1 MNKRF
6 AHLLEKETTVVFD
19 IDGVLAAFEFGE
31 LKHNG
36 CRDEDWEQFV
46 LEQKPYDQ
54 AKAIPQIKRF
64 IEDKGVESVYACSV
78 AEPFEE
84 ENKRNFVVREYGIP
98 QEHIVFVRDKK
109 EKLNLLHKLAENKEE
124 IRVALVE
131 DTTSTLN
138 QIYDVSDF
146 CTIHVSTF
154 FFYGEN

>member
-1 MNKRF
+1 MNVVYSSSDSF
-6 AHLLEKETTVVFD
+6 APIAGVAITSLLVNNKDADELNIFL
-19 IDGVLAAFEFGE
+19 ID
-31 LKHNG
+31 NN
-36 CRDEDWEQFV
+36 
-46 LEQKPYDQ
+46 
-54 AKAIPQIKRF
+54 I
-64 IEDKGVESVYACSV
+64 S
-78 AEPFEE
+78 E
-84 ENKRNFVVREYGIP
+84 ENKRNFVVREYGLP

-109 EKLNLLHKLAENKEE
+109 EKLNLLQKLAENKEE